1 MTGVHEFKI
10 ANSAT
15 VPNVALPSPS
25 LESCFVA
32 KLVNIPDIHCVFRLA
47 FDNFNSL
54 DPLAQTYSEIP

>member
-1 MTGVHEFKI
+1 MTVIHELKI
-10 ANSAT
+10 TN
-15 VPNVALPSPS
+15 
-25 LESCFVA
+25 CFVA